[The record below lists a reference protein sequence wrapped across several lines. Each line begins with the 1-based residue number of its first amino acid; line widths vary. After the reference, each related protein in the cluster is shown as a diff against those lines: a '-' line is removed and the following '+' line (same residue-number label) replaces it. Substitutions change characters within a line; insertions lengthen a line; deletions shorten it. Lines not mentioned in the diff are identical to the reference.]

1 MTSRARID
9 WGDPRPA
16 EWRGPAEP
24 LSVRLPPVLIQELR
38 DRARS
43 QGISV
48 SQMVQRFIEAG
59 LEGVL
64 VTAGAAHSDLVTN
77 LFD

>member
-1 MTSRARID
+1 VHRNVD

-16 EWRGPAEP
+16 EWPGPRETLTAC
-24 LSVRLPPVLIQELR
+24 LPAHLARTVR

-43 QGISV
+43 EGESV
-48 SQMVQRFIEAG
+48 SVVMARL
-59 LEGVL
+59 LENALEVPRSRR
-64 VTAGAAHSDLVTN
+64 GAAHADLVTT

>member
-16 EWRGPAEP
+16 EWQGPVEP
-24 LSVRLPPVLIQELR
+24 LSIRIPPVIVQEIR

-43 QGISV
+43 QGVSV
-48 SQMVQRFIEAG
+48 SQMVHRLIEVG
-59 LEGVL
+59 LEGGL
-64 VTAGAAHSDLVTN
+64 VTAGAAHSDLVNT

>member
-16 EWRGPAEP
+16 EWRGPVEP
-24 LSVRLPPVLIQELR
+24 LKIRIPPVLVQELR

-43 QGISV
+43 QGIGV
-48 SQMVQRFIEAG
+48 SQMVQRLLEAG
-59 LEGVL
+59 LEGGL
-64 VTAGAAHSDLVTN
+64 VTVGAAHADLVTT

>member
-1 MTSRARID
+1 MRARID

-16 EWRGPAEP
+16 EWRGPGEP
-24 LSVRLPPVLIQELR
+24 ISLRLPPPLAHEIR

-48 SQMVQRFIEAG
+48 SMMVQRILEAG
-59 LEGVL
+59 LEGRPM
-64 VTAGAAHSDLVTN
+64 AGGVAHSDLVTT